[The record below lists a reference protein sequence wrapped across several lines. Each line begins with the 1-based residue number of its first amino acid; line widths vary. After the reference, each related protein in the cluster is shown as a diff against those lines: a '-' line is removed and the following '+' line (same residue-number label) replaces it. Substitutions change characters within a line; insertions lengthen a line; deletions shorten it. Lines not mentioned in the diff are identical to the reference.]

1 MNKLNKLLKIVIHW
15 SKHRIGF
22 DSDMKKMYN
31 TIQLRQEDWCLQR
44 NIWQRDLDK
53 SKIPKEKIIKTLIYG
68 IKSSGNQAER
78 GLRETAKCFAKE
90 YPLINQIGQNDI
102 YVDDCLSPEN
112 MEELALE
119 KADQLELVLNR
130 RSFSLKGITFSKRD
144 PPNNLSTDD
153 CSVMVAGMKW
163 FPKKDMVSLDIGK
176 LNFAKKQRGKKPV
189 QGRNTIP
196 FNLTRRQYVSKVA
209 KTFGLTG
216 KITPSTATMKL
227 DLHI

>member
-1 MNKLNKLLKIVIHW
+1 MNKLNKLLKIVLHW

-22 DSDMKKMYN
+22 DLDMKKMYN

-53 SKIPKEKIIKTLIYG
+53 SKIPEEKIIKTLIYG
-68 IKSSGNQAER
+68 VKSSGNQAQR
-78 GLRETAKCFAKE
+78 GLRETTKFFAKE

-112 MEELALE
+112 MEKLALE

-130 RSFSLKGITFSKRD
+130 AGFSLKGITFSKRD
-144 PPNNLSTDD
+144 PPNNSSTDD

-163 FPKKDMVSLDIGK
+163 FPKKDMVSLDIGELK
-176 LNFAKKQRGKKPV
+176 R
-189 QGRNTIP
+189 
-196 FNLTRRQYVSKVA
+196 
-209 KTFGLTG
+209 
-216 KITPSTATMKL
+216 
-227 DLHI
+227 